1 MLSANGQSAGPGPGG
16 GKAGG
21 GSRGGGAFLCRLG
34 LLGALTGL
42 ALPVLTPWWLGFD
55 VFSQFT
61 IHFVIL
67 AVACALGLFT
77 RQGIRLALP
86 VAIAGV
92 LALSFWAWTHR
103 VDGFAKPTDDG
114 RIRVMSFNTWARNR
128 DIGAIAA
135 EVRRQKPDMVGMME
149 FVPPK
154 ERLLG
159 ELKDVLPHNGHCID
173 LPHCYLAFFSRW
185 PIESISGKSL
195 WEGPP
200 YLHAVVRT
208 PRGRVHVFVVHTLRF
223 PWLGSQMKQMR
234 AMARLVNRVKGP
246 KIVMGDFNSTPFS
259 SMLLAFERKTRL
271 PLRTYVPSWPAWA
284 GPLPQLAIDHILA
297 SPEFRTVSG
306 PYIGDNAGSDHYPV
320 ILELETRGPDT
331 GNASPR

>member
-1 MLSANGQSAGPGPGG
+1 MQKDASHRKRSLPC
-16 GKAGG
+16 K
-21 GSRGGGAFLCRLG
+21 LG
-34 LLGALTGL
+34 LLAAMTGL
-42 ALPVLTPWWLGFD
+42 ALPVLTPFWLGFD

-61 IHFVIL
+61 VHFIIL

-77 RQGIRLALP
+77 RRGIRLAMP

-92 LALSFWAWTHR
+92 LALSFWAYTHR
-103 VDGFAKPTDDG
+103 VDGFANRTDDG
-114 RIRVMSFNTWARNR
+114 RIRVMSFNTWARNK
-128 DIGAIAA
+128 DLKAIAA
-135 EVRRQKPDMVGMME
+135 EVRRQKPDIVGMME

-154 ERLLG
+154 QKLLDD
-159 ELKDVLPHNGHCID
+159 LKDELPHVGHCMD

-185 PIESISGKSL
+185 PIEKISGKSL

-208 PRGRVHVFVVHTLRF
+208 PQGRVHVFVVHTLRF

-234 AMARLVNRVKGP
+234 AMARLISRVKGR

-259 SMLLAFERKTRL
+259 SMLLSFERSTRL

-284 GPLPQLAIDHILA
+284 GPLPQLAIDHVLA
-297 SPEFRTVSG
+297 SPAFRTVSG
-306 PYIGDNAGSDHYPV
+306 PYIGDNAGSDHFPV
-320 ILELETRGPDT
+320 ILELKMTEAAAKDAALR
-331 GNASPR
+331 

>member
-1 MLSANGQSAGPGPGG
+1 MQPANGQNAGPRTGG
-16 GKAGG
+16 GKGKG
-21 GSRGGGAFLCRLG
+21 TSRRSGSLLCRLG

-77 RQGIRLALP
+77 RQGVRLALP
-86 VAIAGV
+86 VMIAGV

-103 VDGFAKPTDDG
+103 VDGFQNRTDDG
-114 RIRVMSFNTWARNR
+114 RIRVMSLNTWARNR
-128 DIGAIAA
+128 DLKAIAA
-135 EVRRQKPDMVGMME
+135 EVRRQNPDIVGMME

-154 ERLLG
+154 EKLLN
-159 ELKDVLPHNGHCID
+159 ELKDVLPYVGHCMD

-185 PIESISGKSL
+185 PIEKITGKSL

-200 YLHAVVRT
+200 FLHAVVRT
-208 PRGRVHVFVVHTLRF
+208 PQGRVHVFVVHTLRF

-234 AMARLVNRVKGP
+234 AMARLINRVKGP

-259 SMLLAFERKTRL
+259 SMLLTFERSTRL

-297 SPEFRTVSG
+297 SPAFRTVSG

-320 ILELETRGPDT
+320 ILELKTKETGAKDAALR
-331 GNASPR
+331 

>member
-1 MLSANGQSAGPGPGG
+1 MRSAKGQSADLKKGG
-16 GKAGG
+16 YGKSFISGK
-21 GSRGGGAFLCRLG
+21 GASLLCRLG

-42 ALPVLTPWWLGFD
+42 ALPLLTPMWLGFD

-61 IHFVIL
+61 VHFLIL

-77 RQGIRLALP
+77 RQGVRLALP
-86 VAIAGV
+86 VTIAGI

-103 VDGFAKPTDDG
+103 AEGFQNRTDDG
-114 RIRVMSFNTWARNR
+114 RIRIMSFNTWARNR
-128 DIGAIAA
+128 DLQAIAA
-135 EVRRQKPDMVGMME
+135 EVRRQKPDIIGMME

-154 ERLLG
+154 EKLLN
-159 ELKDVLPHNGHCID
+159 ELKDVLPHVGHCMD

-185 PIESISGKSL
+185 PIEKITGKSL

-200 YLHAVVRT
+200 FLHAIVRT
-208 PRGRVHVFVVHTLRF
+208 PQGRVHVFVVHTLRF

-234 AMARLVNRVKGP
+234 AMARLINRVKGP

-259 SMLLAFERKTRL
+259 SMLLTFERSTRL

-297 SPEFRTVSG
+297 SPAFRTVSG
-306 PYIGDNAGSDHYPV
+306 PYIGDNAGSDHFPV
-320 ILELETRGPDT
+320 ILELGMKKTDT
-331 GNASPR
+331 GDAALR

>member
-1 MLSANGQSAGPGPGG
+1 MQSANGQSAGQRTD
-16 GKAGG
+16 GKGKG
-21 GSRGGGAFLCRLG
+21 GSGSGAFLCKLG

-61 IHFVIL
+61 IHFIIL

-92 LALSFWAWTHR
+92 LALSFWAYTHR
-103 VDGFAKPTDDG
+103 VDGFANRTDDG
-114 RIRVMSFNTWARNR
+114 RIRVMSFNTWARNK
-128 DIGAIAA
+128 DLKAIAA
-135 EVRRQKPDMVGMME
+135 EVRRQKPDIVGMME

-154 ERLLG
+154 QKLLN
-159 ELKDVLPHNGHCID
+159 ELKDELPNVGHCMD

-185 PIESISGKSL
+185 PIEKISGKSL

-208 PRGRVHVFVVHTLRF
+208 PQGRVHVFVVHTLRF
-223 PWLGSQMKQMR
+223 PWLGSQMKQVR
-234 AMARLVNRVKGP
+234 ALARLIKRVKGP

-259 SMLLAFERKTRL
+259 SMLLTFERGTRL

-297 SPEFRTVSG
+297 SPVFRTVSG

-320 ILELETRGPDT
+320 ILELKMKEAGAKDAALR
-331 GNASPR
+331 